1 MFAALKKIFSRNHE
15 HNRPLPIV
23 IRGEASTETS
33 TEVEINCISWTKV
46 DQTFIE
52 MLLGIKSLFTCEMSD
67 SEKSSLLAIHKQ
79 YLQGSMPEN
88 RIPRLPGI
96 IPKLMLALRDNS
108 SNARDLAELLSADVV
123 LVSDVIG
130 MANSA
135 YYSRSQT
142 YDSLQQAIVNI
153 GFNGIRQITV
163 SAAMKPILN
172 TSSGHFADIASNHLW
187 DKSMSACLLSDCAA
201 KKLHEDRFHAYLASL
216 TMQSGMTMLSRELD
230 HYFTSETVPSDR
242 AFADQLNHY
251 ALEISCL
258 ISQQWKFPEA
268 VTSALQEQVDND
280 DPSKMSKLGTIIF
293 LSDKLAKIHLMTK
306 NGYLKSADTDVTKR
320 MPNAMA
326 RVFSDCLNLLEEDST
341 AMNEST

>member
-1 MFAALKKIFSRNHE
+1 MFTSLMRLFSRDQTHT
-15 HNRPLPIV
+15 RPLPAM
-23 IRGEASTETS
+23 IRDEAITGT
-33 TEVEINCISWTKV
+33 VAEIEPDCISWTKI

-67 SEKSSLLAIHKQ
+67 SEEASLLAIHEQ

-96 IPKLMLALRDNS
+96 IPKLMLALRDSDS
-108 SNARDLAELLSADVV
+108 SASDLAKLLSADVV
-123 LVSDVIG
+123 LVSDVIRL
-130 MANSA
+130 ANSA

-142 YDSLQQAIVNI
+142 YDSLEQAIVNI

-172 TSSGHFADIASNHLW
+172 TSSGHFASIATNHLW
-187 DKSMSACLLSDCAA
+187 DKSMSACQVSDCAA

-230 HYFTSETVPSDR
+230 NHFTSETVPSDR
-242 AFADQLNHY
+242 SFVDQLNRY

-258 ISQQWKFPEA
+258 ISQQWKFPVA
-268 VTSALQEQVDND
+268 VTAALQEQVDND
-280 DPSKMSKLGTIIF
+280 DPAEMSRLGAIIF

-306 NGYLKSADTDVTKR
+306 NGYLKTADTDVTKR

-326 RVFSDCLNLLEEDST
+326 RVFSDCLNVLDEE
-341 AMNEST
+341 